1 MGKVRYVINKRMAK
15 CVRPATFSASH
26 EFEWLE
32 VGHSVTMGNKK
43 PTMCFQNDSDSDS
56 SKLS

>member
-26 EFEWLE
+26 AFEWLE
-32 VGHSVTMGNKK
+32 VGHSVTIGNKK
-43 PTMCFQNDSDSDS
+43 LTMRFQKDNDS
-56 SKLS
+56 SKLW